1 MAKVEYTNFD
11 YAAKTAELESILA
24 QLQSS
29 ETTLDNAIQLHD
41 AGKKLVAELE
51 AYLKNAELT
60 IRHRTVEE

>member
-41 AGKKLVAELE
+41 D
-51 AYLKNAELT
+51 T
-60 IRHRTVEE
+60 IRSRRNLKTPPRLNIIT

>member
-1 MAKVEYTNFD
+1 MAKVDYTNFD

-29 ETTLDNAIQLHD
+29 ETTLDRAIQLHD
-41 AGKKLVAELE
+41 TGEKLVAELE